1 MDTLKRFIHYYKP
14 YRTVFFLDLICA
26 ATISVIDLVYPQI
39 LRTATNSLFT
49 KDSGAILK
57 MLVPI
62 ALGLFVMYTIQSLI
76 PDTLLQRTIQPLAQ
90 TIDCLRD
97 LQRLAP

>member
-57 MLVPI
+57 NACANRV
-62 ALGLFVMYTIQSLI
+62 G
-76 PDTLLQRTIQPLAQ
+76 TLCHVYNSEPL
-90 TIDCLRD
+90 
-97 LQRLAP
+97 

>member
-49 KDSGAILK
+49 KDS
-57 MLVPI
+57 
-62 ALGLFVMYTIQSLI
+62 VMVQRSHFKNACANRVG
-76 PDTLLQRTIQPLAQ
+76 TLCHVYNSEPL
-90 TIDCLRD
+90 
-97 LQRLAP
+97 